1 MLPSKK
7 LINSED
13 LKRYSLGSK
22 SGFLKKCILMYS
34 MFSTLI
40 EIEEV
45 YEIKEMTICGSPQT
59 HPYNTLQHPG
69 GKKILQVKNPF
80 VPSPAKMP
88 FFSSSSFRT
97 CTPPGPN
104 PCAASLSFPVQEQ
117 PHPFE
122 AGGRKKGIQRKTPE
136 KSSMWN
142 HLAWPECCPVAWS
155 LPFKWLN
162 TFSLECV
169 A

>member
-104 PCAASLSFPVQEQ
+104 PCAASLFFSCSRTAPSIWSW
-117 PHPFE
+117 
-122 AGGRKKGIQRKTPE
+122 RKKERNPKENTGKIKHVEPSGVTRMLPSGVISALQ
-136 KSSMWN
+136 
-142 HLAWPECCPVAWS
+142 VA
-155 LPFKWLN
+155 
-162 TFSLECV
+162 
-169 A
+169 